1 MECST
6 CGGSCEWQGHIT
18 NLTHV
23 KCLGCGAV
31 NSQLPEDED
40 DDENPKE

>member
-1 MECST
+1 MKCSE
-6 CGGSCEWQGHIT
+6 CGGRCEWQGPII

-23 KCLGCGAV
+23 KCVVCGAV

-40 DDENPKE
+40 EDEEEIE